1 MEDAVELLLKKLT
14 QLEKKVEMYYQ
25 MLKINNEL
33 DFIINGTYLV
43 EEDVNNILIGNY

>member
-1 MEDAVELLLKKLT
+1 MEDIVELLLKKLT

-25 MLKINNEL
+25 MLKISNEL